1 MEKVYEQCDSK
12 IHQLDLLLPRL
23 KERIRE
29 FFSLSGEV
37 KGIFLALDDFYH
49 LTRSIQP
56 YVADYIH
63 RLCKDVPIYFK
74 IATLRHAST
83 LYADRNRQPIG
94 VQEHHDYQPI
104 NVDFTVADFKRTADQ
119 LRKILYAHGEKA
131 KMSRDE
137 IDELFMGE
145 GFE

>member
-1 MEKVYEQCDSK
+1 MYEQCDSK

-23 KERIRE
+23 KERIASSFR
-29 FFSLSGEV
+29 FQVRLKASS
-37 KGIFLALDDFYH
+37 LALDDFYH

-104 NVDFTVADFKRTADQ
+104 NVDFTVADFKRTAESTKKNS
-119 LRKILYAHGEKA
+119 LCAW
-131 KMSRDE
+131 
-137 IDELFMGE
+137 
-145 GFE
+145 